1 MELRYN
7 GVDIYS
13 KVSVNQCVYDS
24 YGEQQSDTLRITFS
38 DAADVWDGW
47 SPGNNDKISVSLGAA
62 KTGDM
67 YITSI
72 RPENGIM
79 TLRASST
86 PETHNDVSNKSWENV
101 HFKQLCIEIAN
112 RHDIECEFHDV
123 EDQLYRYV
131 NQQNKEDFV
140 FLEERCV
147 LEGCAFL
154 VYDGKLV
161 VYSESALES
170 QGTNNTLKVT
180 NDIKFNYKDDSTD
193 AYGNCVLKNGNL
205 SGKHEDGNVS
215 TNKTLEQKINIKMS
229 SQAEADRFSKNLL
242 RYQNKQKATGTLES
256 STLMGGYAAGSV
268 VNLATTGEA
277 SWDCPVFMTHVR
289 HDFVACK
296 TKLWFR
302 KALEGY

>member
-7 GVDIYS
+7 GVDIYD
-13 KVSVNQCVYDS
+13 KVSINQCIYDS
-24 YGEQQSDTLRITFS
+24 YGEKQSDTLRMTFS

-47 SPGNNDKISVSLGAA
+47 SPGNGDKVSVTLGAA

-67 YITSI
+67 YITSV

-101 HFKQLCIEIAN
+101 HFKQICEEIAN
-112 RHDIECEFHDV
+112 RHGLKCEFHGV
-123 EDQLYRYV
+123 EDQTYQYV
-131 NQQNKEDFV
+131 TQENKEDFV
-140 FLEERCV
+140 FLENRCV

-161 VYSESALES
+161 VYSESAIES
-170 QGTNNTLKVT
+170 TASDNTLKIT
-180 NDIKFNYKDDSTD
+180 NDVKFEYKDDSKS
-193 AYGNCVLKNGNL
+193 AYENCILKNGSL
-205 SGKHEDGNVS
+205 SGRHSASNS
-215 TNKTLEQKINIKMS
+215 TSKTCEQSMNIQMA
-229 SQAEADRFSKNLL
+229 SQAEADRYSKNYL
-242 RYQNKQKATGTLES
+242 RYANKGKATGCIES
-256 STLMGGYAAGSV
+256 STLMSGYAAGSV
-268 VNLATTGEA
+268 VNLATTGVA

-296 TKLWFR
+296 SKLWFR
-302 KALEGY
+302 KTLEGY